1 MLLTTKTGVYRLVF
15 SNIVIL
21 ERGSALPQ
29 KLNSL
34 KRSEGLTVKILT
46 MVGGLF
52 LMHLIDKLDSGHFV
66 TVTLILSGSNVES
79 AHDYLHCLIVQG

>member
-1 MLLTTKTGVYRLVF
+1 
-15 SNIVIL
+15 
-21 ERGSALPQ
+21 
-29 KLNSL
+29 
-34 KRSEGLTVKILT
+34 

-79 AHDYLHCLIVQG
+79 AHDYLHCLIVQR